1 VSSARRLWHADAIDG
16 PAERSSFAD
25 LLERVASSDP
35 VPGAGPA
42 AAWTCALAAA
52 LVEMVSA
59 VMSRRDGDGSGE
71 LAARSERAAA
81 IRAGTLALAGRDM
94 AVYREVLAVRS
105 AADPELLR
113 AALAAAADPPLL
125 IAEAAAELTGLAA
138 DAFAGSHG
146 AVRGEAVTAAVLAE
160 AAARAAA
167 AIVVFNLAGDPA
179 DPRRD
184 RARELVAQAN
194 AQRARTEAG

>member
-1 VSSARRLWHADAIDG
+1 MHARRLWHAEAIDG
-16 PAERSSFAD
+16 PAETSSFTD

-52 LVEMVSA
+52 LVEMVCA
-59 VMSRRDGDGSGE
+59 VMSRREGDENGE
-71 LAARSERAAA
+71 LAARGERAAA
-81 IRAGTLALAGRDM
+81 IRAGALALAGRDM
-94 AVYREVLAVRS
+94 DVYREVLAVRS
-105 AADPELLR
+105 AGDPELLR

-125 IAEAAAELTGLAA
+125 IAEAAAELTALAA
-138 DAFAGSHG
+138 DAFAGSRG
-146 AVRGEAVTAAVLAE
+146 GVRGEAGTAAVLAE
-160 AAARAAA
+160 ASARAAA
-167 AIVVFNLAGDPA
+167 AIVVFNLAGDRG

-194 AQRARTEAG
+194 AQRARVEGG